1 MIAAMAM
8 GGRILQEPKYI
19 QAAEKAVEFILSR
32 LVDENGRLLA
42 RYRDGESAYPAYL
55 DDYAYL
61 VWGLIELYQAAYKPL
76 YLDYALRK
84 SREMIDLFWDSD
96 KHGFF
101 LYGKDSE
108 QLITRPKEVYD
119 GAMPSGNSVAAMN
132 LLRLA
137 RLTGDQD
144 IENKAYEQLRAFAG
158 VVSGYPAAYTHFMMA
173 AMFALYPVKEIVFSG
188 RRENSD
194 TKEMLKILNSTF
206 MPQTVSLLYSRD
218 EEGDRLAGMVPYI
231 KYLTPADDRTTV
243 YVCENFA
250 CKAPIT
256 DKQEFAKILE

>member
-1 MIAAMAM
+1 
-8 GGRILQEPKYI
+8 
-19 QAAEKAVEFILSR
+19 
-32 LVDENGRLLA
+32 
-42 RYRDGESAYPAYL
+42 
-55 DDYAYL
+55 
-61 VWGLIELYQAAYKPL
+61 
-76 YLDYALRK
+76 
-84 SREMIDLFWDSD
+84 
-96 KHGFF
+96 
-101 LYGKDSE
+101 
-108 QLITRPKEVYD
+108 
-119 GAMPSGNSVAAMN
+119 
-132 LLRLA
+132 
-137 RLTGDQD
+137 
-144 IENKAYEQLRAFAG
+144 
-158 VVSGYPAAYTHFMMA
+158 MMA